1 MPRRAL
7 ILILALLAQDAMA
20 RQNVTS
26 LKPLFIE
33 AIKKGSAEGTL
44 VSNDAKV
51 MARIFGSAS
60 PILLDVKRIG
70 SHKEVGCARLQ
81 VTTSQAGVVE
91 RDKEGKI
98 LPAKNQRMEYEINFC
113 ESGRFPI
120 GEEG

>member
-7 ILILALLAQDAMA
+7 ILALVLLAQDAMA

-26 LKPLFIE
+26 LRPLFIE
-33 AIKKGSAEGTL
+33 AIKKGSSEGTL

-51 MARIFGSAS
+51 MARIFGSTS

-70 SHKEVGCARLQ
+70 SHKEPGCARLQ
-81 VTTSQAGVVE
+81 VTTSQAGVIE